1 MHHLFTVGMDVDIF
15 RIVSFEVV
23 MLLIIIWL
31 FAGNFIQSMIPLTI
45 SVIGK
50 ISLLDYLSAF
60 GSFDIDKQSAGN
72 PSSYLIHE
80 ALYSVP
86 PLHPKGFRCLSSPRA
101 RRARGPNDEV
111 IDFQANVSLTSIT
124 ETPVDIN
131 LPISDHFLY
140 KRPSNDSEWGYY
152 LAGLIEGDGYIG
164 DKRIEIAF
172 HINDIQNAYYI
183 KKRLGFGNVYFLKG
197 PAQQSCAGPGG
208 KISVRY
214 VCRHLEGL
222 KLIFSLIN
230 GKLVG
235 DFKIQQLTLNGYD
248 KLFGIT
254 ILPKATFNVLTTHWL
269 AGFSDAYGSFG
280 IFIPPRAI
288 SPHVVWASGARGIS
302 KSPESQTHITGFNIT
317 LPFSLRKQ
325 KYPDLLYFVSNG
337 LGGKVFKFNDGMF
350 SYSSI
355 EFRPGQLSGAS
366 FKVAASVANYFDHFS
381 LLNPSKHN
389 DYIKWRNAYRIIQR
403 KEHLTSKG
411 LAAIRKI
418 KGCLRD

>member
-1 MHHLFTVGMDVDIF
+1 MLIFNLVDTLL
-15 RIVSFEVV
+15 VSFEVV

-60 GSFDIDKQSAGN
+60 GSLDIDKQSAGN

-86 PLHPKGFRCLSSPRA
+86 PLHPKGLRCLS
-101 RRARGPNDEV
+101 NDEV

-140 KRPSNDSEWGYY
+140 KIPSNDSEWGYY

-164 DKRIEIAF
+164 EKRIEIAF

-183 KKRLGFGNVYFLKG
+183 KKRLGFGNVYPYKG
-197 PAQQSCAGPGG
+197 KNA
-208 KISVRY
+208 VRY

-269 AGFSDAYGSFG
+269 AGFSDADGSFG
-280 IFIPPRAI
+280 IFI
-288 SPHVVWASGARGIS
+288 S
-302 KSPESQTHITGFNIT
+302 KSKTHITGFNIT
-317 LPFSLRKQ
+317 LPFRIKQ

-355 EFRPGQLSGAS
+355 S

-411 LAAIRKI
+411 LAAIRQI
-418 KGCLRD
+418 KGSLRD

>member
-1 MHHLFTVGMDVDIF
+1 MHHLFTVGMDVDIL
-15 RIVSFEVV
+15 RKVSLEAV

-31 FAGNFIQSMIPLTI
+31 FAGNFIKSMIPLTI

-50 ISLLDYLSAF
+50 ISLLEYSSDY
-60 GSFDIDKQSAGN
+60 GSELTRYVSSVPVGSVLHIDKQSAGN

-80 ALYSVP
+80 AQYTVP
-86 PLHPKGFRCLSSPRA
+86 PLQPKGDCSGTAKR
-101 RRARGPNDEV
+101 DEV
-111 IDFQANVSLTSIT
+111 IYFQDNFPISNNIPELSI
-124 ETPVDIN
+124 DI
-131 LPISDHFLY
+131 PISDHLLY
-140 KRPSNDSEWGYY
+140 KRPNNDSEWGYY

-197 PAQQSCAGPGG
+197 PAQRSCAGPVG
-208 KISVRY
+208 KNSSSGRY

-269 AGFSDAYGSFG
+269 AGFSDAAGSFG
-280 IFIPPRAI
+280 IFIN
-288 SPHVVWASGARGIS
+288 
-302 KSPESQTHITGFNIT
+302 KSPESQTHITGLNIT
-317 LPFSLRKQ
+317 LPFSIRKQ
-325 KYPDLLYFVSNG
+325 KYPDLLDFVSNG

-366 FKVAASVANYFDHFS
+366 LSYGKVAASTFGVANYFDHFS

-389 DYIKWRNAYRIIQR
+389 DYLKWRNAYRILQR
-403 KEHLTSKG
+403 KEHLTYKG
-411 LAAIRKI
+411 LATIRKI
-418 KGCLRD
+418 KGSLRD